1 MFFPA
6 PSSEGRS
13 VVGLEVVVSKDES
26 ELNGP
31 LLGGALIAIE
41 LVMLKISAKDCGPR
55 AGVSGAYKETKRRI
69 VAQKYFIREILYLI

>member
-1 MFFPA
+1 MFFPD

-13 VVGLEVVVSKDES
+13 VVGLEVVVIKDES

-41 LVMLKISAKDCGPR
+41 LVLLKISVKDCGP
-55 AGVSGAYKETKRRI
+55 
-69 VAQKYFIREILYLI
+69 